1 MSALDI
7 KFVLLYMIDPLIE
20 VTSIQKVSERYLNDW
35 KQISL
40 DSKLKNDDDDD
51 DNDWSSGVT
60 RKRNVVD
67 GTEDGQMEGAGGW
80 VPAAAAA
87 ADGKKG
93 IIRCSKKNYYVM
105 DENGVYKY
113 IDTQKI
119 EDVVPAIKYRNNV
132 TLTPMFTPVN
142 LHCQGSKLHAVL
154 PVLGTNQQG
163 LPGPFR
169 SGQSA
174 QGKP

>member
-1 MSALDI
+1 MV
-7 KFVLLYMIDPLIE
+7 FVCLF
-20 VTSIQKVSERYLNDW
+20 VSVCRFVYVY
-35 KQISL
+35 
-40 DSKLKNDDDDD
+40 LKNNIEQTDTFTD
-51 DNDWSSGVT
+51 
-60 RKRNVVD
+60 
-67 GTEDGQMEGAGGW
+67 
-80 VPAAAAA
+80 
-87 ADGKKG
+87 
-93 IIRCSKKNYYVM
+93 
-105 DENGVYKY
+105 KY